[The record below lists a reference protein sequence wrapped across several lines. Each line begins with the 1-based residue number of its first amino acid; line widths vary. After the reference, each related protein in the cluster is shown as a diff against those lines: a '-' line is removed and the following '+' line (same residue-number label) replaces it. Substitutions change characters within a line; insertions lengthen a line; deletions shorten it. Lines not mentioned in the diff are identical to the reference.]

1 MGAVRSAEVAHL
13 LLPRHVTTKEANEIA
28 LFEVDAGEEAAA
40 RGPHGGDGDEDVAV
54 GERAQVG
61 ELGGEVWPVAMIVGL
76 AYEIANLRLV
86 QELDGVLA
94 GLVIIRFCR
103 RSRR

>member
-1 MGAVRSAEVAHL
+1 M
-13 LLPRHVTTKEANEIA
+13 
-28 LFEVDAGEEAAA
+28 
-40 RGPHGGDGDEDVAV
+40 AV

-61 ELGGEVWPVAMIVGL
+61 ELGGEVWPVAMVVGL